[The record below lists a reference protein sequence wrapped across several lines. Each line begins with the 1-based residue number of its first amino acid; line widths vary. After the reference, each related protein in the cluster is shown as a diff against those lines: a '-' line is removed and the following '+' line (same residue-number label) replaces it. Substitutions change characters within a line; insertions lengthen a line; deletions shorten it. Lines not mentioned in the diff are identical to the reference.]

1 MENELNEVI
10 ELIEEYLKQYV
21 WDSKPPMNDLDY
33 QLIVL
38 GVNIAKLKRRL
49 DVVKEPDWTIS
60 QFMHFMELAF
70 HIPLFEK
77 HLEEWLNE
85 DPIRNKLVLTI
96 YRKLSA
102 LRRF

>member
-1 MENELNEVI
+1 MENDLNEVI

-49 DVVKEPDWTIS
+49 DVVKKPDWTIS
-60 QFMHFMELAF
+60 QFMHFIELAF
-70 HIPLFEK
+70 HIPLLEK
-77 HLEEWLNE
+77 HLEEWLGE

>member
-49 DVVKEPDWTIS
+49 DVVKEPDWAIS

-70 HIPLFEK
+70 HIPLLEN
-77 HLEEWLNE
+77 HLEEWLSE
-85 DPIRNKLVLTI
+85 DPVRNQLVLAV

-102 LRRF
+102 LRRL

>member
-38 GVNIAKLKRRL
+38 GVNITKLKRIF
-49 DVVKEPDWTIS
+49 DVVKEPNCIIS
-60 QFMHFMELAF
+60 QFMYFMELSF
-70 HIPLFEK
+70 HIPLLEN
-77 HLEEWLNE
+77 HLEEWLSE
-85 DPIRNKLVLTI
+85 DPVRNQLVLTV

-102 LRRF
+102 LRRL